1 MISKSERT
9 LCPRVPNSDHSRN
22 SLQPDNPLLRVFT
35 RKNVELARCSFYT
48 FIPSCQLNLS
58 TNEIVSHNKS
68 NQSDSS
74 IQAFRAIVL
83 TNQVVVSSDFTPFIV
98 FDVLLVESPVPFS
111 V

>member
-1 MISKSERT
+1 MFERT
-9 LCPRVPNSDHSRN
+9 LYPKEPNSDHSH
-22 SLQPDNPLLRVFT
+22 SSHQPDNPLLRVFT

-58 TNEIVSHNKS
+58 TNETVSHHKS